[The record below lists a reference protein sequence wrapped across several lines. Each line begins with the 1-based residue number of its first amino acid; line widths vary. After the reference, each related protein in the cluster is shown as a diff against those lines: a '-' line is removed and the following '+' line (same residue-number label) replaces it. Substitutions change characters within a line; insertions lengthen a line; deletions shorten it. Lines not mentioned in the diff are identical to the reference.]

1 VRRFLVGLKTL
12 ILTLLLLSCSAATAQ
27 PNDVP
32 IEHIIVFYQE
42 NHTFD
47 NVYGHFQGANGLE
60 RPGAKV
66 QQVNKEGKP
75 YRPCRSHSTTV
86 APTSA
91 SQTTCPTPRS

>member
-1 VRRFLVGLKTL
+1 MRRFLVGLKTL
-12 ILTLLLLSCSAATAQ
+12 ILALLLLSCGAATAQ

-47 NVYGHFQGANGLE
+47 NLYGHFPGANGLDG
-60 RPGAKV
+60 PGAKV

-75 YRPCRSHSTTV
+75 LPDP
-86 APTSA
+86 AA
-91 SQTTCPTPRS
+91 